1 MFWSNLLFIL
11 IYLFYVASGGAVGA
25 VLRYLTSNFYKFYFP
40 NFPIGTLFI
49 NFIGSFLIGI
59 LASNLDSR
67 GTSYIFIKYFLI
79 IGILGSF
86 TTFSTFSLET
96 IQLVNDKKLFLS
108 LVYIFLSI
116 SLCIFGAF
124 FGFNINKIWL

>member
-1 MFWSNLLFIL
+1 MIN
-11 IYLFYVASGGAVGA
+11 LFYVASGGAVGA

-59 LASNLDSR
+59 LASNLESR

-108 LVYIFLSI
+108 LVYILLSI

>member
-1 MFWSNLLFIL
+1 MIKL
-11 IYLFYVASGGAVGA
+11 IYVASGGAVGA

-49 NFIGSFLIGI
+49 NFLGSFLIGF
-59 LASNLDSR
+59 LASNLENK
-67 GTSYIFIKYFLI
+67 GTSYLFIRYFLI

-86 TTFSTFSLET
+86 TTFSAFSFEV

-108 LVYIFLSI
+108 LVYIFLSVF
-116 SLCIFGAF
+116 LCILGAF
-124 FGFNINKIWL
+124 FGFNINKI

>member
-1 MFWSNLLFIL
+1 MINLI
-11 IYLFYVASGGAVGA
+11 YVASGGAVGA

-59 LASNLDSR
+59 LASNLESR

-116 SLCIFGAF
+116 SLCILGAF

>member
-1 MFWSNLLFIL
+1 MINLI
-11 IYLFYVASGGAVGA
+11 YVASGGAAGA
-25 VLRYLTSNFYKFYFP
+25 VLRYLTSNFYRFYFP

-59 LASNLDSR
+59 LASNLESR

-116 SLCIFGAF
+116 SLCILGAF
-124 FGFNINKIWL
+124 FGFNINKIWP

>member
-1 MFWSNLLFIL
+1 MINLI
-11 IYLFYVASGGAVGA
+11 YVASGGAVGA
-25 VLRYLTSNFYKFYFP
+25 VLRYLTSNFYRFYFP

-59 LASNLDSR
+59 LASNLESR

>member
-1 MFWSNLLFIL
+1 MINLI
-11 IYLFYVASGGAVGA
+11 YVASGGAVGA
-25 VLRYLTSNFYKFYFP
+25 VLRYLTSNFYRFYFP

-59 LASNLDSR
+59 LASNLESR

-108 LVYIFLSI
+108 LVYILLSI

>member
-1 MFWSNLLFIL
+1 MINLI
-11 IYLFYVASGGAVGA
+11 YVASGGAIGA

-49 NFIGSFLIGI
+49 NFVGSFMIGI
-59 LASNLDSR
+59 LANSLENK
-67 GTSYIFIKYFLI
+67 GTSTIFIQYFLI

-96 IQLVNDKKLFLS
+96 IQLINDKKLFLS
-108 LVYIFLSI
+108 FVYISLSI
-116 SLCIFGAF
+116 FLCIFGAF
-124 FGFNINKIWL
+124 IGFNINKI

>member
-1 MFWSNLLFIL
+1 MIN
-11 IYLFYVASGGAVGA
+11 LFYVASGGAVGA

-59 LASNLDSR
+59 LASNLESR

-86 TTFSTFSLET
+86 TTFSTFSLEV
-96 IQLVNDKKLFLS
+96 IQLINDKKLFLS

-116 SLCIFGAF
+116 SLCILGAF

>member
-1 MFWSNLLFIL
+1 MINLI
-11 IYLFYVASGGAVGA
+11 YVASGGAVGA

-59 LASNLDSR
+59 LASNLESR

-108 LVYIFLSI
+108 LVYIFLSV
-116 SLCIFGAF
+116 SLCILGAF

>member
-1 MFWSNLLFIL
+1 MINLI
-11 IYLFYVASGGAVGA
+11 YVASGGAVGA
-25 VLRYLTSNFYKFYFP
+25 VLRYLTSNFYRFYFP

-96 IQLVNDKKLFLS
+96 IQLANDKKLFLS
-108 LVYIFLSI
+108 LVYIFVSI

>member
-1 MFWSNLLFIL
+1 MIN
-11 IYLFYVASGGAVGA
+11 LFYVASGGAVGA

-59 LASNLDSR
+59 LASNLESR
-67 GTSYIFIKYFLI
+67 GTSYIFITYFLI

-116 SLCIFGAF
+116 SLCILGAF
-124 FGFNINKIWL
+124 FGFNINKIWLW

>member
-1 MFWSNLLFIL
+1 MINLI
-11 IYLFYVASGGAVGA
+11 YVASGGSIGA

-49 NFIGSFLIGI
+49 NFMGSFLIGI
-59 LASNLDSR
+59 LASNLESR

-116 SLCIFGAF
+116 SLCILGAF

>member
-1 MFWSNLLFIL
+1 MINLI
-11 IYLFYVASGGAVGA
+11 YVASGGAVGA
-25 VLRYLTSNFYKFYFP
+25 VLRYLTSNFYRFYFP

-116 SLCIFGAF
+116 SLCILGAF

>member
-1 MFWSNLLFIL
+1 MIN
-11 IYLFYVASGGAVGA
+11 LFYVASGGSIGA

-59 LASNLDSR
+59 LASNLESR

-96 IQLVNDKKLFLS
+96 IQLVNDKKYFLS

-116 SLCIFGAF
+116 SLCILGAF
-124 FGFNINKIWL
+124 FGLNINKIWL

>member
-1 MFWSNLLFIL
+1 MIN
-11 IYLFYVASGGAVGA
+11 LFYVASGGAVGA

-59 LASNLDSR
+59 LASNLESR

-116 SLCIFGAF
+116 SLCILGAF

>member
-1 MFWSNLLFIL
+1 MINLI
-11 IYLFYVASGGAVGA
+11 YVASGGAVGA
-25 VLRYLTSNFYKFYFP
+25 VLRYLTSNFYRFYFP

-59 LASNLDSR
+59 LASNLESR

-96 IQLVNDKKLFLS
+96 IQLANDKKLFLS

-116 SLCIFGAF
+116 SLCILGAF

>member
-1 MFWSNLLFIL
+1 MINLI
-11 IYLFYVASGGAVGA
+11 YVASGGAVGA

-59 LASNLDSR
+59 LASNLESR
-67 GTSYIFIKYFLI
+67 DTSYIFIKYFLI

-86 TTFSTFSLET
+86 TTFSTFSFET
-96 IQLVNDKKLFLS
+96 LQLVNDKKLFLS

-124 FGFNINKIWL
+124 FGFNLNKIWF

>member
-1 MFWSNLLFIL
+1 MINFI
-11 IYLFYVASGGAVGA
+11 YVASGGAVGA
-25 VLRYLTSNFYKFYFP
+25 VLRYLTSNFYRFYFP

-59 LASNLDSR
+59 LASNLESR

-86 TTFSTFSLET
+86 TTFSTFSLEI

-108 LVYIFLSI
+108 LVYILLSI

>member
-1 MFWSNLLFIL
+1 MINLI
-11 IYLFYVASGGAVGA
+11 YVASGGAVGA

-59 LASNLDSR
+59 LASNLESR

-96 IQLVNDKKLFLS
+96 IQLFNDKKLFLS
-108 LVYIFLSI
+108 LVYILLSI

-124 FGFNINKIWL
+124 FGFHINKI

>member
-1 MFWSNLLFIL
+1 MINLI
-11 IYLFYVASGGAVGA
+11 YVASGGAVGA
-25 VLRYLTSNFYKFYFP
+25 VLRYLTSNFYRFYFP

-59 LASNLDSR
+59 LASNLESR

-108 LVYIFLSI
+108 LVYILLSI

-124 FGFNINKIWL
+124 FGFNINKILL

>member
-1 MFWSNLLFIL
+1 MIKL
-11 IYLFYVASGGAVGA
+11 IYVASGGAVGA

-96 IQLVNDKKLFLS
+96 VQLVNDKKLFLS
-108 LVYIFLSI
+108 LVYILLSI

>member
-1 MFWSNLLFIL
+1 MINLI
-11 IYLFYVASGGAVGA
+11 YVASGGAVGA
-25 VLRYLTSNFYKFYFP
+25 VLRYITSNFYRFYFP

-59 LASNLDSR
+59 LASNLESR

-124 FGFNINKIWL
+124 FGFNINKFWL

>member
-1 MFWSNLLFIL
+1 MIKL
-11 IYLFYVASGGAVGA
+11 IYVASGGAVGA

-49 NFIGSFLIGI
+49 NFIGSFLVGI
-59 LASNLDSR
+59 LASNLESR

-96 IQLVNDKKLFLS
+96 IQLINDKKLFLS
-108 LVYIFLSI
+108 LAYIFLSI
-116 SLCIFGAF
+116 FLCIFGAF
-124 FGFNINKIWL
+124 LGFNINKIWL

>member
-1 MFWSNLLFIL
+1 MIN
-11 IYLFYVASGGAVGA
+11 LFYVASGGSIGA
-25 VLRYLTSNFYKFYFP
+25 VLRYLTSNFFRFYFP
-40 NFPIGTLFI
+40 NFPFGTLFI

-59 LASNLDSR
+59 LASNLESR

>member
-1 MFWSNLLFIL
+1 MINLI
-11 IYLFYVASGGAVGA
+11 YVASGGAVGA

-59 LASNLDSR
+59 LASNLESR

-108 LVYIFLSI
+108 LVYILLSI

>member
-1 MFWSNLLFIL
+1 LINLI
-11 IYLFYVASGGAVGA
+11 YVASGGAVGA
-25 VLRYLTSNFYKFYFP
+25 VLRYLTSNFYRFYFP

-59 LASNLDSR
+59 LASNLESR

-108 LVYIFLSI
+108 LVYILLSI
-116 SLCIFGAF
+116 SLCILGAF